1 MENDNTVDD
10 IIPQNNEPL
19 LIPQSNE
26 IEINPDNF
34 LIAVKYA
41 NIAAGAFVS
50 IIGLYF
56 VVTFDIWKYDHWL
69 ISFYSMFLPFFYILF
84 GLLLIAAEFL
94 KNETTLYFR
103 FLRSFLGRGLFNIFL
118 ATQCQLGWDTIGN
131 IASWILVTLGS
142 IYIFLFFIKGKVQED
157 VKTKLLD

>member
-41 NIAAGAFVS
+41 NIAAG
-50 IIGLYF
+50 
-56 VVTFDIWKYDHWL
+56 
-69 ISFYSMFLPFFYILF
+69 
-84 GLLLIAAEFL
+84 
-94 KNETTLYFR
+94 
-103 FLRSFLGRGLFNIFL
+103 
-118 ATQCQLGWDTIGN
+118 
-131 IASWILVTLGS
+131 
-142 IYIFLFFIKGKVQED
+142 
-157 VKTKLLD
+157 